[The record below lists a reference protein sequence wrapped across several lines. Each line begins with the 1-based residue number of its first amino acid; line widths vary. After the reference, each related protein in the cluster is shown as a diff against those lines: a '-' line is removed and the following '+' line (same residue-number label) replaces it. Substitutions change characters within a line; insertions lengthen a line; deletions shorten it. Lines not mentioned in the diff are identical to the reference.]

1 MSDSPAADAGD
12 AGDADGKS
20 TRGDPTW
27 VPPALTREEQT
38 RHVGKTPVFFGPPLA
53 KLTEGGRH
61 TMEISGI
68 LNRTAER
75 YLALMQHHGLDLSE
89 PERRCIA
96 HICGIGFMS
105 PLEITELSLEVQLTR
120 FECEGLDKPAL
131 AARLEAASFADLL
144 AVVES
149 LGF

>member
-1 MSDSPAADAGD
+1 MADDDLPPAMPQ
-12 AGDADGKS
+12 
-20 TRGDPTW
+20 RGDPAW
-27 VPPALTREEQT
+27 VEPALTPEAMT
-38 RHVGKTPVFFGPPLA
+38 RRVGKTPVFFGPPLA

-61 TMEISGI
+61 TMEISGR

-89 PERRCIA
+89 LERQCIG
-96 HICGIGFMS
+96 HVCGIGFMS
-105 PLEITELSLEVQLTR
+105 PLEITELGLEVQLTP

-131 AARLEAASFADLL
+131 AAKLEAASFADLL

>member
-1 MSDSPAADAGD
+1 MSDDELIPPMPE
-12 AGDADGKS
+12 
-20 TRGDPTW
+20 RGDPTW
-27 VPPALTREEQT
+27 VEPALTPEAMT
-38 RHVGKTPVFFGPPLA
+38 RRVGKTAVFFGPPLA
-53 KLTEGGRH
+53 RLTEGGRH

-75 YLALMQHHGLDLSE
+75 YLALRQHHGLDLSE
-89 PERRCIA
+89 PERQCIA

-105 PLEITELSLEVQLTR
+105 PLEITELALEVQLTA
-120 FECEGLDKPAL
+120 FECEGLDKAAL
-131 AARLEAASFADLL
+131 AAKLEAASFADLL

>member
-1 MSDSPAADAGD
+1 MTEETFPPPPE
-12 AGDADGKS
+12 
-20 TRGDPTW
+20 RGDPSW
-27 VPPALTREEQT
+27 VEPALAPEAVTR
-38 RHVGKTPVFFGPPLA
+38 RVGKTQVFFGPPLA

-61 TMEISGI
+61 TMEISGR

-75 YLALMQHHGLDLSE
+75 YLALMQHHGLPLSE
-89 PERRCIA
+89 AERRCIA

-105 PLEITELSLEVQLTR
+105 PLEITELGLEVRLTD
-120 FECEGLDKPAL
+120 FEAEGLDKAAL
-131 AARLEAASFADLL
+131 AERLEAASFADLL

>member
-1 MSDSPAADAGD
+1 MTEDPSASPPE
-12 AGDADGKS
+12 
-20 TRGDPTW
+20 RGNPTW
-27 VPPALTREEQT
+27 VEPALTPEAVT
-38 RHVGKTPVFFGPPLA
+38 RRVGKTQVFFGPPLA

-61 TMEISGI
+61 TMEISGR

-75 YLALMQHHGLDLSE
+75 YLALMQHHGLPLSE
-89 PERRCIA
+89 PERQCLA

-105 PLEITELSLEVQLTR
+105 PLEITELGLEVRLTA
-120 FECEGLDKPAL
+120 FEAEGLDKAAL
-131 AARLEAASFADLL
+131 AERLEAASFADLL

>member
-1 MSDSPAADAGD
+1 MQPMADEAPALPRPE
-12 AGDADGKS
+12 
-20 TRGDPTW
+20 RGDPTW
-27 VPPALTREEQT
+27 VEPALTPEAVT
-38 RHVGKTPVFFGPPLA
+38 RRVGKTQVFFGPPLA

-75 YLALMQHHGLDLSE
+75 YLALRQHHGLDLSE
-89 PERRCIA
+89 PERQCIA
-96 HICGIGFMS
+96 HVCGIGFMS
-105 PLEITELSLEVQLTR
+105 PLEITELGLEVQLTP
-120 FECEGLDKPAL
+120 FECEGLDKAAL
-131 AARLEAASFADLL
+131 AAKLEAASFADLL

>member
-1 MSDSPAADAGD
+1 MADDEAA
-12 AGDADGKS
+12 
-20 TRGDPTW
+20 TPLPERGDPSW
-27 VPPALTREEQT
+27 VEPALTPEAVT
-38 RHVGKTPVFFGPPLA
+38 RRVGKTPVFFGPPLA

-75 YLALMQHHGLDLSE
+75 YLALQQHHGLQLSE
-89 PERRCIA
+89 PERQCLA
-96 HICGIGFMS
+96 HVCGIGYLS
-105 PLEITELSLEVQLTR
+105 PLEITELGLEVRLTS
-120 FECEGLDKPAL
+120 FDCEGLDKAAL
-131 AARLEAASFADLL
+131 ADRLDAASFADLL

>member
-1 MSDSPAADAGD
+1 MTDELPPAVPQ
-12 AGDADGKS
+12 
-20 TRGDPTW
+20 RGDPSW
-27 VPPALTREEQT
+27 VEPALTPEAVT
-38 RHVGKTPVFFGPPLA
+38 RRVGKTPVFFGPPLA

-75 YLALMQHHGLDLSE
+75 YLALMQHHGLKLSE
-89 PERRCIA
+89 PERRCVA
-96 HICGIGFMS
+96 HVCGIGYLS
-105 PLEITELSLEVQLTR
+105 PLEITELGLEVRLTP
-120 FECEGLDKPAL
+120 FDCEGLDKVAL
-131 AARLEAASFADLL
+131 ATKLEAASFADLL